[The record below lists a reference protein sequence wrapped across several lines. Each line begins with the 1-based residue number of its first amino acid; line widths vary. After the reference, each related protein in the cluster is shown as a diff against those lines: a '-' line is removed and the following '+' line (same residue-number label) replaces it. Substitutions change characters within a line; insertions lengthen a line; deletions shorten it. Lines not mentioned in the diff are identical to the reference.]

1 MCKYLKEV
9 QEYILWYLGNSR
21 LGLLEVGTCL
31 SVGSMM
37 RRPVFAEHREKR
49 EKELGWWVGW
59 ALIGHCKD
67 SRLLLWVELG
77 F

>member
-1 MCKYLKEV
+1 
-9 QEYILWYLGNSR
+9 
-21 LGLLEVGTCL
+21 
-31 SVGSMM
+31 MM

-67 SRLLLWVELG
+67 LRLLLWVELG